1 MHVAIVI
8 VGFRNPEDLV
18 RCLDGVGSSNYAD
31 FEVVICENGGAEAFA
46 VLSMAL
52 PSRLAGGQTVRVMAA
67 EGNVGFAGGVNLCMS
82 LTPDADAWWVLNP
95 DTCPQ
100 DDTLSGLVQRLQSG
114 ACDAVGCALRLPDGT
129 IQSYGGRWHPWLARP
144 VSIGKG
150 SSVAQTANRDL
161 IERTQNY
168 LNGASMLIG
177 RAFLRKAGPMREDY
191 FLYCEEV
198 EWCLRAL
205 SRGAKLGFSAS
216 SPMLHYQGTTT
227 GVTRMS
233 RTSIYLGMRNKILL
247 TRDLYPLRLP
257 VAALFALLLLLWRYV
272 RKGAWRQIGYG
283 VAGFSAGLL
292 NQRGAPVWLKDEV
305 NADRRA
311 FGLAPGAE
319 RKASTP
325 PGRGHLNPG
334 MSSISAAPMVV
345 EQPTFRHVI
354 LTRFNVRWE
363 DNPNTP
369 SIGVD
374 PAWLSERFDLFERY
388 CLPSVLAQTERNF
401 DWLLFFNE
409 KTPAA
414 YVDRIRALNLEHPF
428 IVPVFCDSLPLTEVQ
443 QAVRNVV
450 GGKAD
455 WLLTS
460 RLDNDDGIH
469 PQFVAML
476 QKAQRFQEAEV
487 LNYPYGVIFRAGR
500 TYRRRDLS
508 NAFISLSEPAS
519 ASQTVFSIPR
529 HVYARDSYPVRQMP
543 VDPMWL
549 QVIHESN
556 VSNRVRGIRIPVSS
570 IAAPFP
576 SLKDL
581 SAPESEIRTSVIL
594 ENMTLYPLRSLS
606 DWLIMLVRRSAKLFG
621 IDLYRKASRPRS
633 GQASP

>member
-8 VGFRNPEDLV
+8 VGFRNPEDIV
-18 RCLDGVGSSNYAD
+18 RCLNGVASSNYAD
-31 FEVVICENGGAEAFA
+31 FEIVICENGGAEAFA
-46 VLSMAL
+46 GLSKAL
-52 PSRLAGGQTVRVMAA
+52 PSRLAGGQTVHIMAA
-67 EGNVGFAGGVNLCMS
+67 DGNIGFAGGVNLCMS

-95 DTCPQ
+95 DTYPET
-100 DDTLSGLVQRLQSG
+100 DTLSGLVQRLQSG
-114 ACDAVGCALRLPDGT
+114 AYDAVGCSLRLPDGT
-129 IQSYGGRWHPWLARP
+129 IQSHGGRWYSWLARA

-150 SSVAQTANRDL
+150 SAVAQTADSDL

-177 RAFLRKAGPMREDY
+177 REFLRKAGPMREDY

-216 SPMLHYQGTTT
+216 RPMLHYQGTTT
-227 GVTRMS
+227 GVTQMS

-257 VAALFALLLLLWRYV
+257 IAALFALLLLIWRYA

-283 VAGFSAGLL
+283 VAGFWAGVL

-311 FGLAPGAE
+311 FGLAPGPQRATPSP
-319 RKASTP
+319 RAS
-325 PGRGHLNPG
+325 GHLNPD
-334 MSSISAAPMVV
+334 MASNSDAPMDV

-409 KTPAA
+409 KTPTA

-428 IVPVFCDSLPLTEVQ
+428 IVPVFCDSLPLAEVQ
-443 QAVRNVV
+443 EAVREVA
-450 GGKAD
+450 GGGAD

-469 PQFVAML
+469 PDFVATL
-476 QKAQRFQEAEV
+476 QQAQSFQQAEV

-500 TYRRRDLS
+500 AYRRRDLS

-519 ASQTVFSIPR
+519 ESKTVFSIPR
-529 HVYARDSYPVRQMP
+529 HVYASDSYPVRQMA
-543 VDPMWL
+543 VDPRWL

-556 VSNRVRGIRIPVSS
+556 ISNRVRGIRIPVSS
-570 IAAPFP
+570 VSAAFP
-576 SLKDL
+576 SVKDI
-581 SAPESEIRTSVIL
+581 SAPEKEFMMSVVL
-594 ENMTLYPLRSLS
+594 ENMSLYPLRSFG
-606 DWLIMLVRRSAKLFG
+606 DWLVILVRRCAKLFG
-621 IDLYRKASRPRS
+621 IHLYRKASRPRS
-633 GQASP
+633 GQAAP